1 MRIKPWLACLAAGA
15 VFVLGAAR
23 PADAAATAAVA
34 ADAVEHHYVFAGG
47 GVRIEVL
54 AQGSGRP
61 LVLLPSRGRG
71 AQDFDQLAQRF
82 AQAGYRVLRPQPR
95 GIGGSIGPMRGAT
108 LHDYAD
114 DMAAVIEDV
123 ARQPVVMVGHAFG
136 NWVAR
141 ATAVDHP
148 EWVRGVVIVAAAAKQ
163 YPPGLSQ
170 LVDRSSD
177 LSLPDAERLKAIQD
191 AFFAPGH
198 DARVW
203 LGGWYPEVNES
214 QNQAGKATRQADWW
228 SGGKAPM
235 LDLQADLDKFKPPA
249 TRGEVRD
256 EFGQRVTVAVIRG
269 AGHALVPE
277 APQAVADAVI
287 GWERGLPDRP

>member
-1 MRIKPWLACLAAGA
+1 MRIKHRLAWVTLVASFAAGWA
-15 VFVLGAAR
+15 GWVH
-23 PADAAATAAVA
+23 A
-34 ADAVEHHYVFAGG
+34 ADADVVEHQYVLVPNGS
-47 GVRIEVL
+47 RIEVL
-54 AQGSGRP
+54 VQGRGRP

-71 AQDFDQLAQRF
+71 AQDFDQLADDF

-95 GIGGSIGPMRGAT
+95 GIGGSTGAMKGVT

-148 EWVRGVVIVAAAAKQ
+148 ELVRGVVIVAAAAKH

-170 LVDRSSD
+170 LVDESAD
-177 LSLPDAERLKAIQD
+177 LSLPDDERLKAIQT

-203 LGGWYPEVNES
+203 LGGWYPAVNAS
-214 QNQAGKATRQADWW
+214 QNLAGKATKQSDWW
-228 SGGKAPM
+228 SGGKVPM
-235 LDLQADLDKFKPPA
+235 LDLQSELDKFKPPA
-249 TRGEVRD
+249 TRHEVRD
-256 EFGQRVTVAVIRG
+256 EFGARVTEVVIPG

-277 APQAVADAVI
+277 APQAVADAI
-287 GWERGLPDRP
+287 IAWERKLPAHP

>member
-1 MRIKPWLACLAAGA
+1 MRIKHLLACLALAASFAPAWAQAAEAAGA
-15 VFVLGAAR
+15 
-23 PADAAATAAVA
+23 DT
-34 ADAVEHHYVFAGG
+34 VEHHYVLVPNGA
-47 GVRIEVL
+47 RIEVL

-71 AQDFDQLAQRF
+71 ARDFDRLAEDF
-82 AQAGYRVLRPQPR
+82 AHAGYRVLRPQPR
-95 GIGGSIGPMRGAT
+95 GIGGSVGAMKGVT

-123 ARQPVVMVGHAFG
+123 AHQPVVMVGHAFG

-148 EWVRGVVIVAAAAKQ
+148 ELVRGVVIVAAAAKH
-163 YPPGLSQ
+163 YPPGLSP
-170 LVDRSSD
+170 LVDRSAD
-177 LSLPDAERLKAIQD
+177 LSLPDSERLKAIQS

-203 LGGWYPEVNES
+203 LGGWYPAVNES
-214 QNQAGKATRQADWW
+214 QYLAGKATKQSDWW

-235 LDLQADLDKFKPPA
+235 LDLQAELDKFKPPA
-249 TRGEVRD
+249 TRSEVRD
-256 EFGQRVTVAVIRG
+256 EFGARVTEVVIPG
-269 AGHALVPE
+269 AAHALVPE
-277 APQAVADAVI
+277 APQAVADAI
-287 GWERGLPDRP
+287 IAWERQLPAQR